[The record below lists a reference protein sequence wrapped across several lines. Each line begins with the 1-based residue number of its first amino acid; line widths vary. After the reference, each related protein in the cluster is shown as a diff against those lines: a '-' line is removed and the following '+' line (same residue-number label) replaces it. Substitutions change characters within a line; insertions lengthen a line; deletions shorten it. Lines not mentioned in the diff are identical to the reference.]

1 MRKCNRSLSYASP
14 TRAVGRW
21 VVHYLLTGSTLISW
35 SLATVTLMGADGGL
49 GLRCRSE
56 GCSRWENSDEADATA
71 NDRWWPPAHDP
82 LSLGLNQCQQ
92 DQLCSR
98 CRELAECSPPHQLS
112 RKRGSFIQVSTP
124 IRSATQV
131 SKPLMEGLFVYGW
144 ISDNSQ
150 VDEML
155 VHSEAVGWNRAKN

>member
-1 MRKCNRSLSYASP
+1 MSRALPFNRQHINLLVAGHGDTDGS
-14 TRAVGRW
+14 RW
-21 VVHYLLTGSTLISW
+21 R
-35 SLATVTLMGADGGL
+35 L

-131 SKPLMEGLFVYGW
+131 SKPLMEGLFIYGW

-155 VHSEAVGWNRAKN
+155 VHSEAVGWNRAKK